1 MLFINLGDTRAHLR
15 QKINVRYRAPQAFFE
30 YQHRS
35 ETMMTNKDSCSWPH
49 IARRPQAMKSLL
61 STLVLA
67 AMTVAG
73 AARATD
79 ISTNR
84 GTGAT
89 PKQKGSTVTSVAFGQ
104 NSKLTVLPS
113 ERERIRSFYHD
124 ILGCPMTRKSDKA
137 DFFMI
142 GNTFFLGV
150 IYDDAAQSPKDRFQ
164 SIWLELRTDHPEE
177 LKQKILQFGIAEI
190 EYWDKEHFYFQAPGG
205 QVFRLSGTT
214 EDMSKWQR

>member
-1 MLFINLGDTRAHLR
+1 
-15 QKINVRYRAPQAFFE
+15 
-30 YQHRS
+30 
-35 ETMMTNKDSCSWPH
+35 MMITEDSFSGLH

-67 AMTVAG
+67 AIAVAG
-73 AARATD
+73 TARAAD
-79 ISTNR
+79 VSSNGEI
-84 GTGAT
+84 GTT
-89 PKQKGSTVTSVAFGQ
+89 PTQKGSTVNSVTFGE

-113 ERERIRSFYHD
+113 ERDRIRSFYRD
-124 ILGCPMTRKSDKA
+124 VLGCPMTKKSDRA
-137 DFFMI
+137 DFFKI
-142 GNTFFLGV
+142 GNTFYLGV